1 MEMRLPQPLPDE
13 SFHSRICRHFNI
25 CGFTTEQYLQDI
37 FGDSRASVHPYL
49 NANLGLVCKTL
60 NQSVHDIWTN
70 QTLAPLFF
78 HFLPKYRQ
86 VIGDINVP
94 PNSLIRA
101 SQISAFR
108 ERERLHIKYCPKCAE
123 EEVSKYGVSYWHC
136 LHQITGVDAC
146 PRHGVWL
153 NHVALPERSHIDM
166 PSIASIQPLDCSPM
180 AAKFANYCGCY
191 LHQIRKNERILSNKK
206 RIERLRKKG
215 FITSVGQV
223 RRKQI
228 CKALFVLSEQ
238 ILPSD
243 SALKPKSEQDFSY
256 WSAALSGTMNQP
268 PFKQLILDFYLEQ
281 IADDEKFSH
290 VSKVDNTNSLV
301 EDRCCDLLR
310 KGCSMAEVSRQLG
323 KSRCYVKGIALKHQ
337 IPVNLRPKVIT
348 EALKQD
354 VINMARKG
362 FHRQVIARKH
372 QVSTGSIELIIST
385 TEGLVEWRKLCK
397 HQSMSRRYKAQI
409 TRYLLTQP
417 QATIQNVKTDCEA
430 AFFWLYNHQKYWLDS
445 CLPAPQEVQHVDR
458 VDWEQR
464 DKELSKKVTQILS
477 NSDRKLSRTELDRA
491 LGGHGWLTSKKKKLP
506 RTLLTISLCGDKLK

>member
-1 MEMRLPQPLPDE
+1 MRLPQPLPDE

-49 NANLGLVCKTL
+49 NANLGLVCKAL

-153 NHVALPERSHIDM
+153 NHVELPERSHIDM

-430 AFFWLYNHQKYWLDS
+430 AFFGY
-445 CLPAPQEVQHVDR
+445 
-458 VDWEQR
+458 
-464 DKELSKKVTQILS
+464 I
-477 NSDRKLSRTELDRA
+477 
-491 LGGHGWLTSKKKKLP
+491 
-506 RTLLTISLCGDKLK
+506 TIRNIG